1 MPLNENGLKMEKI
14 INKTKPNHALQSMHD
29 ALFPLLPTGP
39 SCGNKKVL
47 WWVGGLG
54 RKFSK
59 A

>member
-47 WWVGGLG
+47 WWVG
-54 RKFSK
+54 
-59 A
+59 